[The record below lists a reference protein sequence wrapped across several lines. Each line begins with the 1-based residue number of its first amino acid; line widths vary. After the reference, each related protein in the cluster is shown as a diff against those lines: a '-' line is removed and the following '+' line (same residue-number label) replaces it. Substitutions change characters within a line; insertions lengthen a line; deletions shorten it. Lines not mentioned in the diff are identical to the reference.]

1 MSYAENTTVP
11 VYRTQ
16 NEIRNTLAKYNATAF
31 AFAENS
37 TMAQVQFEMSSRRIK
52 IVMPLPVTGKTKDKK
67 GWLLSDKQVEQS
79 IRSKWRALLLAIKA
93 KLECVDAGI
102 TTLEQEFLAHIVLA
116 NGQTVGEVA
125 LPEIENSYKTGSMI
139 PLLGF
144 R

>member
-16 NEIRNTLAKYNATAF
+16 NEIRNILSKYNATAF
-31 AFAENS
+31 AFAENTS
-37 TMAQVQFEMSSRRIK
+37 IAQVQFEMTGRRIK
-52 IVMPLPVTGKTKDKK
+52 IVIPLPVYGKAKDKK
-67 GWLLSDKQVEQS
+67 GYAMSEKQCEQS

-93 KLECVDAGI
+93 KLECVDSGI
-102 TTLEQEFLAHIVLA
+102 TTLEQEFLAHIVLPD
-116 NGQTVGEVA
+116 GQTVGDVTM
-125 LPEIENSYKTGSMI
+125 PQIEHSYLTGSMP